1 VFAVCRN
8 RFFCTDA
15 HFIRTEETVG
25 ALSAQCSHM
34 ADDGIPDAVYNP
46 QASAASRRP
55 SILITDPLF
64 YAAAIPA
71 LLITGISK
79 AGFGTGLGIVAV
91 PLIALT
97 VPASRAAA
105 IMLPILCVMDLAA
118 LWAYRGQWSRENM
131 RIMLPGG
138 LAGIVLGALTFRY
151 VNEAGLKLMLGAIAI
166 GFVLQRWLI
175 KASPADSTKPTP
187 GKGYFWSAVSG
198 YTSTLAHAGG
208 PPLSIFLLPQR
219 MDKALLVGTTVVF
232 FTAVNY
238 VKLIPYTLLGLFD
251 GSNLATSAG
260 LVPLGVF
267 GIFCGVWF
275 RKIVPELL
283 FYRLC
288 YAFLFVAGMKL
299 LYDGAGKLI

>member
-1 VFAVCRN
+1 
-8 RFFCTDA
+8 
-15 HFIRTEETVG
+15 
-25 ALSAQCSHM
+25 M